1 MDEEFSDEAVVIP
14 LNKRAR
20 RSHTGDEVPGHV
32 DARVGE
38 LTASF
43 QIRYVSGAEAEHV
56 ADRQARAISALLRW
70 LDSHDPATADL
81 VDLDAITTADEQE
94 AA

>member
-1 MDEEFSDEAVVIP
+1 MDEEFSDETVVIP
-14 LNKRAR
+14 LNRRAR
-20 RSHTGDEVPGHV
+20 RSRTGDEVPVHV
-32 DARVGE
+32 DARVGG

-43 QIRYVSGAEAEHV
+43 QIRYISGAEATRV

-70 LDSHDPATADL
+70 LDSHDADPAEL
-81 VDLDAITTADEQE
+81 VDLDTITADGEQE

>member
-1 MDEEFSDEAVVIP
+1 MDENRSDEALLIP
-14 LNKRAR
+14 HNRRAR
-20 RSHTGDEVPGHV
+20 V
-32 DARVGE
+32 DAWVGG

-43 QIRYVSGAEAEHV
+43 QIRYVSGAEAARV

-70 LDSHDPATADL
+70 LDSHAPAPAEL
-81 VDLDAITTADEQE
+81 VDLDALTADGEQE